1 MVTVDDTRKVVAASE
16 LLAGEILGTYPAL
29 RHGSIGDLLDVPSYG
44 PYEDYDIPRLI
55 EPETG
60 EACNCVLEEQDN
72 DCVICVMSSIN
83 NYVTNND
90 DQFQ

>member
-1 MVTVDDTRKVVAASE
+1 MT
-16 LLAGEILGTYPAL
+16 
-29 RHGSIGDLLDVPSYG
+29 IGDLLDVPSYG

-60 EACNCVLEEQDN
+60 DACNCVLEEQDN
-72 DCVICVMSSIN
+72 DCVLRVTRTIDKDETLVRTLCVMRSIN

-90 DQFQ
+90 DEFQQ